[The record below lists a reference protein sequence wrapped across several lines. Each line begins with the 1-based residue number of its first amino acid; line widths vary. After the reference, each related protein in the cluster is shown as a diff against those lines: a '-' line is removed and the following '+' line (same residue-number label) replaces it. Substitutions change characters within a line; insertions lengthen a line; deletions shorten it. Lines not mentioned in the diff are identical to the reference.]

1 MKKAIVIGSTG
12 MVGTQLIKLLI
23 ENNEYSEIISLVR
36 RPSGVNHPKL
46 NEQVINYDQPESW
59 SDLVKGD
66 VLFSTLGTT
75 IAQAKTK
82 DSQFKVDFTY
92 QYIVAEV
99 AAKNGVSN
107 YVLVSSAGANSKSG
121 TFYINMKG
129 KLEDAIQ
136 LLPFKVIVIL
146 RPGQLDGNRI
156 ENRMGEKIALSV
168 MYGLNK
174 LGVFKKYKPIQALQV
189 AQAMINADKM
199 EESGSYSLDQVF
211 ELAKL

>member
-46 NEQVINYDQPESW
+46 NEQIINYDQPESW

-92 QYIVAEV
+92 QYVVAEV

-174 LGVFKKYKPIQALQV
+174 LGFFKKYKPIQALQV

-199 EESGSYSLDQVF
+199 EESGSYSLNQVF

>member
-46 NEQVINYDQPESW
+46 NEQIINYDQPESW

-92 QYIVAEV
+92 QYVVAEV

-174 LGVFKKYKPIQALQV
+174 LSFFKKYKPIQALQV

-199 EESGSYSLDQVF
+199 EESGSYSLNQVF